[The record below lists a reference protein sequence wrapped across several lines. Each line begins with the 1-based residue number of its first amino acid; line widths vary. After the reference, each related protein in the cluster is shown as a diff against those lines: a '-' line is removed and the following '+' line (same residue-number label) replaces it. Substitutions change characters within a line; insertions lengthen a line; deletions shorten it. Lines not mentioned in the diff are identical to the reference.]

1 MEYSNRQSPGD
12 PIFWRVCD
20 QTHCHCDFRM
30 TITHCIQ
37 SRGLYII
44 NMIDIVWSG
53 LATAIALGIFIDR
66 VYLKKLPVFDFS
78 GKIPRPKPIET
89 RVVNA
94 SILILDIGRNAILRT
109 LLFEIPWQIGL
120 TALSCYFFGVC
131 HTLANSSKNLY
142 ASWVGSQSTVD
153 VVGFIVIAFPIVTV
167 NPISI
172 AAGYYAQIGDID
184 KAKKWTETIYYLLG
198 SFDFILGS
206 LILISGLRLIRLL
219 KSHVLTQGNLREN
232 IVKIKLGAAKVKI
245 IILIGGLCLWGYCIV
260 KMLYAS
266 TRYKIML
273 DTTYTMVISS
283 IVLFNG
289 PLASCVIEF
298 AIILNVKLL
307 NGFNN
312 LSIGSMDD
320 DYSETTNYTSQQQ
333 LQKDSFNTT
342 TTDND
347 SHRYS
352 LTLSNKLQTGCL
364 WTRQDTLACLQQ
376 QQQQKERDGEE
387 KEEKQEKKSNGKDQ
401 HKKKKMKKDSS
412 DHQIYNL
419 PSPSSAYLFQQLHQS
434 QQQQQ
439 HVDEEEEEENDE
451 YFIQLQSMHHHHY
464 HHHSHHQ
471 DSRKNSNSSSIEEE
485 QRHYNAMTCQLRM
498 SSH

>member
-30 TITHCIQ
+30 TITHCLQ

-44 NMIDIVWSG
+44 NMIDIFWSG
-53 LATAIALGIFIDR
+53 LATLIA
-66 VYLKKLPVFDFS
+66 
-78 GKIPRPKPIET
+78 

-153 VVGFIVIAFPIVTV
+153 VVGFIVIAFPIITV

-172 AAGYYAQIGDID
+172 TAGYYAQIGDID

-273 DTTYTMVISS
+273 DTTYTMVIST

-320 DYSETTNYTSQQQ
+320 DHSETTNYTSQQQ

-347 SHRYS
+347 SHRFS
-352 LTLSNKLQTGCL
+352 LTLSNKLQAGCL

-376 QQQQKERDGEE
+376 QQQKEDGDEE
-387 KEEKQEKKSNGKDQ
+387 KEEKKEKKIDEKDK
-401 HKKKKMKKDSS
+401 HKKKKKNKDLS
-412 DHQIYNL
+412 DQHIYNL
-419 PSPSSAYLFQQLHQS
+419 PSPSSTYLFQQQSLHQ
-434 QQQQQ
+434 Q
-439 HVDEEEEEENDE
+439 HEEEENEKEKDNDE
-451 YFIQLQSMHHHHY
+451 YFIQLQSMHHH
-464 HHHSHHQ
+464 Q
-471 DSRKNSNSSSIEEE
+471 VNRKNSSGSSIEEE